1 MSEDKGLKSAYDL
14 AMERLQ
20 KKDAAA
26 GVERKPVTEAQ
37 KAEIAEVRNL
47 YESRLAE
54 VDVLFQS
61 QMRAMVDPAEREARE
76 QQYRRDR
83 ERLTTERDAKIER
96 VRTAKPAT

>member
-26 GVERKPVTEAQ
+26 GVERKAVTEAQ
-37 KAEIAEVRNL
+37 KAEIAEVRYI

-83 ERLTTERDAKIER
+83 ERLTSERDAKVDRIR
-96 VRTAKPAT
+96 G